1 MRTLLILV
9 IVLGVVYTGIGI
21 AIANTGSDSW
31 KSWVR
36 RDYGV
41 FGWPKLLADM
51 STNSDSYRAYC
62 EGGTRTTH
70 HPYAPSGVRSSAAAM
85 AQEPSL
91 PSEARQRVSDI
102 QQQVDNGQMSTAE
115 AERVLRSIG
124 DAYLGKGK
132 TERIM
137 GITREAGTGSM
148 SEKEAASKIV
158 DEVPTGLPGPVDKWT
173 KKAAKSLSGVD
184 GR

>member
-31 KSWVR
+31 KSWVGR
-36 RDYGV
+36 NYGAL
-41 FGWPKLLADM
+41 GWPKLLIDM
-51 STNSDSYRAYC
+51 STGSDSYQAYC
-62 EGGTRTTH
+62 ERGSTVTRRRT
-70 HPYAPSGVRSSAAAM
+70 ASGGVRSSASAM
-85 AQEPSL
+85 IQDPGL

-115 AERVLRSIG
+115 AERMLQSIG

-137 GITREAGTGSM
+137 GIAREAGTGSM

-158 DEVPTGLPGPVDKWT
+158 DEVPTGLPTPVDKWT
-173 KKAAKSLSGVD
+173 KKAAKSLSGVN